1 MLQALAKILADPSAV
16 LLGTGEHALVMH
28 KERADGTPLSP
39 AEALQHRRDEVS
51 GKAVRNGRSGAN
63 SGPVA
68 DHQLT
73 EDEQKVVDELK
84 ARDREV
90 RTHEQKHMAVAGE
103 LVTSG
108 PHYTYQIGPDGK
120 PYAVGGEVRI
130 DTSPVAG
137 DPEATA
143 QKARRIAAA
152 ALAPGDPSGADMAA
166 AGDAA
171 AMEGEAMQQAR
182 DPEKNQSAN
191 SLYDDAKRDGQAADR
206 YELKLWA

>member
-1 MLQALAKILADPSAV
+1 MLQALAKLLADPSAV

-28 KERADGTPLSP
+28 KERSDGTPLSP
-39 AEALQHRRDEVS
+39 AEAVQHAHEAGAGRAQKS
-51 GKAVRNGRSGAN
+51 GRAATN
-63 SGPVA
+63 SGPAA

-73 EDEQKVVDELK
+73 EDEQKLVDELK
-84 ARDREV
+84 DRDREV
-90 RTHEQKHMAVAGE
+90 RNHEQKHMAVAGE

-130 DTSPVAG
+130 DTSPVPG

-152 ALAPGDPSGADMAA
+152 ALAPADPSGADLAA

-171 AMEGEAMQQAR
+171 HMEGQAMQETR
-182 DPEKNQSAN
+182 DPEKITGAK
-191 SLYDDAKRDGQAADR
+191 SLYDVAKDDARTDNR